1 MEATVDLYSTILL
14 LGAAHGLFLALALIN
29 AKGGNPTSHR
39 LLALLTLLFSI
50 DLGLEFL
57 EQSRHITT
65 YLRFAVIDINID
77 FLFGPLT
84 YLYVCSLTTRECF
97 RFGAKQWLH
106 FLPFAV
112 GFLLLFP
119 LFKLNSN
126 QLLNLFFQEGGDP
139 RQELLWAEAAT
150 IFVGL
155 LSIIQ
160 MAIYLVV
167 SIRRLFH
174 HQRLIQDHFSSLE
187 RISLTWL
194 RNLLIAL
201 AALYLFYIAD
211 LFLADMFA
219 FSEQLISYHYL
230 MIVVIIYSMGYL
242 GLRQPA
248 IFSYRPNEA
257 SDKTEPIEP
266 TSYEAIE
273 NPDTVQTKKYQR
285 SALDNET
292 SILLYKELQAHMDR
306 EKSHLDS
313 KLTLAQLA
321 EQLAISSNY
330 LSQVINEQA
339 GQNFFDFIN
348 SYRINEAKRSLI
360 NPSPGDTNILSIA
373 SNAGFNSKSAFY
385 TAFKRQTGQTPSQ
398 FRKSSASQSSI
409 S

>member
-1 MEATVDLYSTILL
+1 MEATVDLYSTIFL

-29 AKGGNPTSHR
+29 TKGGNPTSHR

-57 EQSRHITT
+57 EQSHHITA
-65 YLRFAVIDINID
+65 YLRLVIIDINID

-84 YLYVCSLTTRECF
+84 YLYVCSLTTREGF

-119 LFKLNSN
+119 LFKLDSN

-150 IFVGL
+150 ISVGL
-155 LSIIQ
+155 LSFIQ

-167 SIRRLFH
+167 SIRRLFR

-201 AALYLFYIAD
+201 AVLYLLYIAD
-211 LFLADMFA
+211 LFLADLFA

-230 MIVVIIYSMGYL
+230 MIVVVIYSMGYL
-242 GLRQPA
+242 GLRQPS

-257 SDKTEPIEP
+257 PDKTEPVEP
-266 TSYEAIE
+266 TSHETIE

-292 SILLYKELQAHMDR
+292 SILLYKALQAHMDR

-348 SYRINEAKRSLI
+348 SYRINEAKQSLI
-360 NPSPGDTNILSIA
+360 NPSQGDTNILSIA
-373 SNAGFNSKSAFY
+373 LNAGFNSKSAFY

-398 FRKSSASQSSI
+398 FRKSSSSQSSI